1 VGSVHEGF
9 PYAVEINKHGYN
21 AFVLKYRAGMGAD
34 VATEDMAQAL
44 SYIVRNAGTLG
55 VSPRN
60 YSLWGSS
67 AGARMAAAIG
77 SHGAASFG
85 GDALPKPATV
95 VMAYTGHA
103 DHSSR
108 EPPTFVV
115 VGEKDGIA
123 PPSSMERR
131 VRALR
136 ALGTEVEYLKFP
148 NVAHGFGIGKET
160 TADGWVGRAT
170 EFWTKHMRQTA
181 GR

>member
-1 VGSVHEGF
+1 
-9 PYAVEINKHGYN
+9 
-21 AFVLKYRAGMGAD
+21 
-34 VATEDMAQAL
+34 
-44 SYIVRNAGTLG
+44 
-55 VSPRN
+55 
-60 YSLWGSS
+60 
-67 AGARMAAAIG
+67 
-77 SHGAASFG
+77 
-85 GDALPKPATV
+85 
-95 VMAYTGHA
+95 MAYTGHA